1 MNTPKSRFS
10 RIIMSL
16 MLLIIIAGIIA
27 YLVLPRPEQ
36 RQIVLMG
43 GALLILNLV
52 LMQFF
57 LGKNL

>member
-1 MNTPKSRFS
+1 MKTPKSRFS

-16 MLLIIIAGIIA
+16 MLLIVIAGIIA

>member
-1 MNTPKSRFS
+1 MKTPNSRFS
-10 RIIMSL
+10 RIILSL
-16 MLLIIIAGIIA
+16 MLLIVIAGIIA

>member
-1 MNTPKSRFS
+1 MKTPKSRFS
-10 RIIMSL
+10 RIILSL
-16 MLLIIIAGIIA
+16 MLLIVIAGIIA

>member
-1 MNTPKSRFS
+1 MKTPKSRFS

-16 MLLIIIAGIIA
+16 MLLIVIAGIIA

-43 GALLILNLV
+43 GALLILNLL

>member
-1 MNTPKSRFS
+1 MKTPKSRFS
-10 RIIMSL
+10 RVIMSL
-16 MLLIIIAGIIA
+16 MLLIVIAGIIA

>member
-1 MNTPKSRFS
+1 MKTPKSRFS